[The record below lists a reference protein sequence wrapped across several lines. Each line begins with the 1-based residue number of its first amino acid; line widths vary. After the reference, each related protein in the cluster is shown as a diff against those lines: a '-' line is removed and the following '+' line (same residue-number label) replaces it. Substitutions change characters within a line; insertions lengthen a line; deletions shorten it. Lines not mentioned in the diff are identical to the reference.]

1 MLANT
6 FGGGSADGNRNCKRS
21 DRGGQ
26 YPSRWLCLEKREP
39 DQPGFYFSGTTWV
52 QLKDRAIIAAGGSY
66 ANGSTGGRASVTLT
80 TKEMP
85 AHNHSGSTSS
95 AGAHTHTAEVC
106 IASSTDG
113 TMAFGHIYIGNATR
127 TTSSAGAHSHSVSV
141 RNTGNGKAFS
151 ILNPYIVRY
160 MWERIG

>member
-1 MLANT
+1 MAIGIVKGLTVAANT
-6 FGGGSADGNRNCKRS
+6 PPVGFVWKSAS
-21 DRGGQ
+21 
-26 YPSRWLCLEKREP
+26 PISP
-39 DQPGFYFSGTTWV
+39 AAIFAGTKWS

-85 AHNHSGSTSS
+85 SHNHSGSTSS
-95 AGAHTHTAEVC
+95 AGAHTHTAKVC
-106 IASSTDG
+106 IADIYNEGVMT
-113 TMAFGHIYIGNATR
+113 FGHIYIGNATH

-141 RNTGNGKAFS
+141 GNTGSGKSFS

>member
-1 MLANT
+1 MAIGMVKGLTVAADT
-6 FGGGSADGNRNCKRS
+6 PPVGFVWKSAS
-21 DRGGQ
+21 
-26 YPSRWLCLEKREP
+26 PISP
-39 DQPGFYFSGTTWV
+39 AAIFAGTTWS
-52 QLKDRAIIAAGGSY
+52 QLKDRAIVAAGGSY

-95 AGAHTHTAEVC
+95 AGAHTHTANVC
-106 IASSTDG
+106 IASSYDNGVMT
-113 TMAFGHIYIGNATR
+113 FGDIYIGNATR
-127 TTSSAGAHSHSVSV
+127 TTSSAGAHRHSVSI
-141 RNTGNGKAFS
+141 RNTGNGQAFS

>member
-1 MLANT
+1 MAIGIVKGLTVAADT
-6 FGGGSADGNRNCKRS
+6 PPVGFVWKSAS
-21 DRGGQ
+21 
-26 YPSRWLCLEKREP
+26 PISP
-39 DQPGFYFSGTTWV
+39 AAIFAGTTWS
-52 QLKDRAIIAAGGSY
+52 QLKDRAIVAAGGSY

-95 AGAHTHTAEVC
+95 AGAHTHTANVC
-106 IASSTDG
+106 IASSYNNGVMT
-113 TMAFGHIYIGNATR
+113 FGDIYIGNATR
-127 TTSSAGAHSHSVSV
+127 TTSSAGAHRHSVSI
-141 RNTGNGKAFS
+141 RNTGNGQAFS

>member
-1 MLANT
+1 MAIGIVKGLTVASDT
-6 FGGGSADGNRNCKRS
+6 PPVGFVWKSAS
-21 DRGGQ
+21 
-26 YPSRWLCLEKREP
+26 PISP
-39 DQPGFYFSGTTWV
+39 AAIFAGTTWS

-85 AHNHSGSTSS
+85 AHNHRGSTSS
-95 AGAHTHTAEVC
+95 AGAHTHTATVC
-106 IASSTDG
+106 KADSYNEGVMTWGYI
-113 TMAFGHIYIGNATR
+113 HIGNATR
-127 TTSSAGAHSHSVSV
+127 TTSSAGAHSHSVSIG
-141 RNTGNGKAFS
+141 NTGNGKAFS

>member
-1 MLANT
+1 MTIGIVKGLTVAADAPPVG
-6 FGGGSADGNRNCKRS
+6 FVWKSAS
-21 DRGGQ
+21 
-26 YPSRWLCLEKREP
+26 PISP
-39 DQPGFYFSGTTWV
+39 AAIFAGTTWS

-85 AHNHSGSTSS
+85 SHNHSGSTSS
-95 AGAHTHTAEVC
+95 AGAHTHTAKVC

-113 TMAFGHIYIGNATR
+113 TMAFGHIYIGNVTH
-127 TTSSAGAHSHSVSV
+127 TTSSAGAHSHSVSI

>member
-1 MLANT
+1 MAIGMVKGLNVAADAPPVG
-6 FGGGSADGNRNCKRS
+6 FVWKSAS
-21 DRGGQ
+21 
-26 YPSRWLCLEKREP
+26 PISP
-39 DQPGFYFSGTTWV
+39 AAIFAGTTWS
-52 QLKDRAIIAAGGSY
+52 QLKDRAIIAAGGGY

-85 AHNHSGSTSS
+85 SHNHSGSTSS
-95 AGAHTHTAEVC
+95 AGAHTHTAKVC
-106 IASSTDG
+106 IAVSYQEGVMTWG
-113 TMAFGHIYIGNATR
+113 YIHIGNATR
-127 TTSSAGAHSHSVSV
+127 TTSSAGAHSHSVSI

>member
-1 MLANT
+1 MAIGIVKGLTVAADT
-6 FGGGSADGNRNCKRS
+6 PPVGFVWKSAS
-21 DRGGQ
+21 
-26 YPSRWLCLEKREP
+26 PISP
-39 DQPGFYFSGTTWV
+39 AAIFAGTTWS

-95 AGAHTHTAEVC
+95 AGAHTHTATVC
-106 IASSTDG
+106 IADTYNEG
-113 TMAFGHIYIGNATR
+113 VMTFGDIYIGNATR
-127 TTSSAGAHSHSVSV
+127 TTSSAGAHRHSVSI
-141 RNTGNGKAFS
+141 RNTGNGQAFS

>member
-1 MLANT
+1 MAIGIVKGLTVADDAPPVG
-6 FGGGSADGNRNCKRS
+6 FVWKSASPISPASIFAK
-21 DRGGQ
+21 
-26 YPSRWLCLEKREP
+26 
-39 DQPGFYFSGTTWV
+39 TTWA

-95 AGAHTHTAEVC
+95 AGAHTHTATVGIVETRYDEGFVW
-106 IASSTDG
+106 SS
-113 TMAFGHIYIGNATR
+113 IKVNNATL
-127 TTSSAGAHSHSVSV
+127 TTSSAGAHSHTVSI
-141 RNTGNGKAFS
+141 GNAGSGKAFS

>member
-1 MLANT
+1 MAIGIVKGLTVASDT
-6 FGGGSADGNRNCKRS
+6 PPVGFVWKSAS
-21 DRGGQ
+21 
-26 YPSRWLCLEKREP
+26 PISP
-39 DQPGFYFSGTTWV
+39 AAIFAGTTWS

-85 AHNHSGSTSS
+85 AHNHRGSTSS
-95 AGAHTHTAEVC
+95 AGAHTHTAKVC
-106 IASSTDG
+106 IAVSYSEGVMTWG
-113 TMAFGHIYIGNATR
+113 YIHIGNATR
-127 TTSSAGAHSHSVSV
+127 TTSSAGAHSHSVSI

>member
-1 MLANT
+1 MAIGIVKGLTVAADT
-6 FGGGSADGNRNCKRS
+6 PPVGFVWKSAS
-21 DRGGQ
+21 
-26 YPSRWLCLEKREP
+26 PISP
-39 DQPGFYFSGTTWV
+39 AAIFAGTTWS

-95 AGAHTHTAEVC
+95 AGAHTHTATVC
-106 IASSTDG
+106 IADTYNEG
-113 TMAFGHIYIGNATR
+113 VMTWGHIHIGNDTR
-127 TTSSAGAHSHSVSV
+127 TTSSAGAHSHSVSI

>member
-1 MLANT
+1 MAIGMVKGLNVAADAPPVG
-6 FGGGSADGNRNCKRS
+6 FVWKSAS
-21 DRGGQ
+21 
-26 YPSRWLCLEKREP
+26 PISP
-39 DQPGFYFSGTTWV
+39 AAIFAGTTWS

-85 AHNHSGSTSS
+85 AHNHRGSTSS
-95 AGAHTHTAEVC
+95 AGAHTHTAKVC
-106 IASSTDG
+106 IADTYNEGVMTWS
-113 TMAFGHIYIGNATR
+113 HIYIGNATR
-127 TTSSAGAHSHSVSV
+127 TTSSAGAHSHSVSI

>member
-1 MLANT
+1 MAIGIVKGLTVAADT
-6 FGGGSADGNRNCKRS
+6 PPVGFVWKSAS
-21 DRGGQ
+21 
-26 YPSRWLCLEKREP
+26 PISP
-39 DQPGFYFSGTTWV
+39 AAIFAGTTWS

-80 TKEMP
+80 AKEMP
-85 AHNHSGSTSS
+85 SHNHRGSTSS
-95 AGAHTHTAEVC
+95 AGAHTHTAKVC
-106 IASSTDG
+106 IADTYSEGVMTW
-113 TMAFGHIYIGNATR
+113 GHIHIGNATR
-127 TTSSAGAHSHSVSV
+127 TTSSAGAHSHSVSI